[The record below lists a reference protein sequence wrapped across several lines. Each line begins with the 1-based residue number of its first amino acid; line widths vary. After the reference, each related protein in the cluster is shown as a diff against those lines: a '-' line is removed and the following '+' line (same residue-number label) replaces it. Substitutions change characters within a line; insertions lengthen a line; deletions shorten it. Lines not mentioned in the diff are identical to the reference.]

1 MKGRLELVESGDGH
15 QLVCWFC
22 TRYNLTYLYQVQSHI
37 LVPGTNHRKCTRYK
51 KLSQAPI
58 NRTESILPI
67 NPAVHLAPCSLYGNR
82 DGLHQVFNN
91 LLQNMTDYD
100 IGKKISIKGFVEDH
114 KYIVQFSHQGKEIA
128 EDEKDLI
135 FERFYRVDSSRSFVT
150 GGAGLG
156 LAITK
161 EIVQA
166 HSCTLTLDTNGHHHT
181 FEVRLPINHYDT
193 EENQDESTMV

>member
-1 MKGRLELVESGDGH
+1 
-15 QLVCWFC
+15 
-22 TRYNLTYLYQVQSHI
+22 
-37 LVPGTNHRKCTRYK
+37 
-51 KLSQAPI
+51 
-58 NRTESILPI
+58 
-67 NPAVHLAPCSLYGNR
+67 
-82 DGLHQVFNN
+82 
-91 LLQNMTDYD
+91 MTDYD